1 MKTNK
6 ILILSILF
14 SNLLFSQKDGFWDKE
29 RATTKEVTVSAGEK
43 IILKT
48 EELPVGTTELIYRI
62 TLLNESQ
69 KLTNSLASVL
79 KSIPDPTG
87 YSQGAAGLIHLTSA
101 VSGDDTCS
109 YAIFSN
115 LENANL
121 YLKNG
126 KNVPCYEQKEKIGKD
141 ARLLN
146 SSSLCLSNIPNLWF
160 GFKNE
165 NWIMKQKIVLEVV
178 PWVDVIASRGWT
190 KTTKNE
196 ILELAKKSN
205 IITLLK
211 DKEAFLA
218 SFLDIF
224 TAKYKYS
231 DYKSLLDI
239 EKNKLVTEIADKSI
253 KKSGKLKDF
262 LKNYNEFLKSSF
274 EKNKEETI
282 LELLALNETRKLGS
296 ANEYDLLSMF
306 YLETKQFQKAEEWNT
321 KAIEKDKNQIIFQ
334 LHQAH
339 IYLFTDRISEAKENH
354 KKYKSQNIDSKTSWV
369 TATKKELEKLE
380 KAGLETENFNKILR
394 ILE

>member
-1 MKTNK
+1 MKTNI
-6 ILILSILF
+6 ILILSLLF
-14 SNLLFSQKDGFWDKE
+14 SNFTFSQKDGFWDKE

-69 KLTNSLASVL
+69 KLTNSLASLL

-109 YAIFSN
+109 YAIFPN
-115 LENANL
+115 AENANL

-165 NWIMKQKIVLEVV
+165 NWVMKQKIVLEVV
-178 PWVDVIASRGWT
+178 PWVDVKASRGWT

-205 IITLLK
+205 INTFLK

-218 SFLDIF
+218 AFLDVF
-224 TAKYKYS
+224 TTKYKYS

-239 EKNKLVTEIADKSI
+239 EKNKLVTEIADESI

-321 KAIEKDKNQIIFQ
+321 KAFEKDKNQIIFQ

-339 IYLFTDRISEAKENH
+339 IYLFTERISEAKDIH
-354 KKYKSQNIDSKTSWV
+354 KKYKSQNIDSKTSWE

>member
-1 MKTNK
+1 M
-6 ILILSILF
+6 
-14 SNLLFSQKDGFWDKE
+14 
-29 RATTKEVTVSAGEK
+29 
-43 IILKT
+43 
-48 EELPVGTTELIYRI
+48 
-62 TLLNESQ
+62 
-69 KLTNSLASVL
+69 
-79 KSIPDPTG
+79 
-87 YSQGAAGLIHLTSA
+87 
-101 VSGDDTCS
+101 
-109 YAIFSN
+109 
-115 LENANL
+115 
-121 YLKNG
+121 
-126 KNVPCYEQKEKIGKD
+126 
-141 ARLLN
+141 N

-165 NWIMKQKIVLEVV
+165 NWVMKQKIVLEVV
-178 PWVDVIASRGWT
+178 PWVDVKASRGWT

-205 IITLLK
+205 INTLLK
-211 DKEAFLA
+211 DKEAYLA

-239 EKNKLVTEIADKSI
+239 EKNKLVTEIADESI

-339 IYLFTDRISEAKENH
+339 IYLFTERISEAKDIH